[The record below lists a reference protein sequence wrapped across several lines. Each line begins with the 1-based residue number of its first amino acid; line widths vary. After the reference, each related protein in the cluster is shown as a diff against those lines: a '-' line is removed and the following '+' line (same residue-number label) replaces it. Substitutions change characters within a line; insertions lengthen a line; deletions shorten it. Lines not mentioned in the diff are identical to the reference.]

1 MIEEKQPEP
10 SHARTTIK
18 RIKTIVFGLASG
30 LLYFWI
36 FYYGFGIGALWT
48 SLLFVLLF
56 FVAFHLFYIQISKV
70 SLRYLAGALFF
81 LSIVEWL
88 ALWRSNYLLGASVL
102 VINAWIWML
111 AYYLQGETREKIRF
125 SSWAYFNV
133 GGYIF
138 TVFVTI
144 WYSLLLLGF
153 YDKFPLTCQDLSNA
167 SDSVV
172 NFFTRPVTD
181 GAKKITAST
190 TSFWNTKVSDV
201 FNIGNTVSL
210 STNTATNKS
219 LIQQI
224 NTWKK
229 NLIDQALADNSTV
242 SMGICDY
249 VLTQVNKIY
258 NNPAFLTSVVF
269 LLFILLYSF
278 VRIVFWVMT
287 WLAFVIFKVL
297 WRCGLYR
304 VTKVIEEVE
313 RIE

>member
-1 MIEEKQPEP
+1 MIEEKKTDQH
-10 SHARTTIK
+10 SAWTTVK
-18 RIKTIVFGLASG
+18 WIKTIFFGLASG
-30 LLYFWI
+30 LLYFGI
-36 FYYGFGIGALWT
+36 FYYGFGVGVLRT

-56 FVAFHLFYIQISKV
+56 FVVFHLFYIQISKV

-81 LSIVEWL
+81 LSVIEWL
-88 ALWRSNYLLGASVL
+88 ALGRSNYLLGASVL

-111 AYYLQGETREKIRF
+111 AWFLQGETRDKIRF

-167 SDSVV
+167 SDNVV

-190 TSFWNTKVSDV
+190 ESFWHTKLGDIVKE
-201 FNIGNTVSL
+201 GKTVSL
-210 STNTATNKS
+210 QTNSKNNSS
-219 LIQQI
+219 LVQKI

-229 NLIDQALADNSTV
+229 NLIDQALSDNNTV

-278 VRIVFWVMT
+278 VRIVFWVMA
-287 WLAFVIFKVL
+287 WLAFVIFKIL
-297 WRCGLYR
+297 FLLRIYR
-304 VTKVIEEVE
+304 VTTQMEEVE
-313 RIE
+313 KIE

>member
-1 MIEEKQPEP
+1 MIEKNKLDTN
-10 SHARTTIK
+10 STWTTVK
-18 RIKTIVFGLASG
+18 RIKTILFGVASG
-30 LLYFWI
+30 FAYFWI
-36 FYYGFGIGALWT
+36 FYYGFGVGILRT

-56 FVAFHLFYIQISKV
+56 FVCFHFFYIQISKIP
-70 SLRYLAGALFF
+70 LRYLVFLLIF
-81 LSIVEWL
+81 LSIVTRL
-88 ALWRSNYLLGASVL
+88 AIWWMHYILGIAVI

-111 AYYLQGETREKIRF
+111 AYYLQSETRDKIRF

-144 WYSLLLLGF
+144 WYSLILLGF
-153 YDKFPLTCQDLSNA
+153 YDKFPLSCQDLSNA
-167 SDSVV
+167 SDRVV

-190 TSFWNTKVSDV
+190 TSFWNTKVGDIV
-201 FNIGNTVSL
+201 KEGKTVSL
-210 STNTATNKS
+210 QTNDKS
-219 LIQQI
+219 NTSFIQKI

-229 NLIDQALADNSTV
+229 NLIDQALSDNNTV
-242 SMGICDY
+242 SMWICDY
-249 VLTQVNKIY
+249 VLSQVNKIY

-278 VRIVFWVMT
+278 VRIVFWVMS
-287 WLAFVIFKVL
+287 WLAFILFKIL
-297 WRCGLYR
+297 FRLKLYR
-304 VTKVIEEVE
+304 VEKVMEEVE